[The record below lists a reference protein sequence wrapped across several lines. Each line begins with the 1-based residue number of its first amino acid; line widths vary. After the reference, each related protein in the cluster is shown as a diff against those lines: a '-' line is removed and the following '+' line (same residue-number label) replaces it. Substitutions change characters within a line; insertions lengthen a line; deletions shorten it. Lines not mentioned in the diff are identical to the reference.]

1 MILFRTMK
9 NLGDKLLKARTDMG
23 YTVRDAADATR
34 LRADIIDNMESGE
47 FDYNLPEIYKRGFL
61 RIYAAFL
68 KLDVDSIMEQYT
80 IASRSFFSD
89 GKRKTILSRMT
100 DVATSAQQTLSNSQS
115 TSFNATPA
123 SVESRFDNEQFDSE
137 NSDENADDSSSK
149 FLKLAAV
156 FGGVIL
162 AVVVIIFVVSS
173 IVGKKAPEEN
183 VDIAMNA
190 DISTQPVNTSTQ
202 SPTPINEVE
211 TELVLVLTALS
222 DTYVL
227 VYPDYKTPD
236 GKPAEVFF
244 TGPMQAGEHKEFR
257 SKVPIM
263 LKLTDAERVKIER
276 NGKPVDLKGA
286 KGLGLF
292 RIVLK

>member
-1 MILFRTMK
+1 MILLYLMK
-9 NLGDKLLKARTDMG
+9 NLGDKLLRARTEMG
-23 YTVRDAADATR
+23 YSVRDAADATR
-34 LRADIIDNMESGE
+34 LRADVIGKMESGE

-68 KLDVDSIMEQYT
+68 KLDVDSVMEQYSL
-80 IASRSFFSD
+80 ASRSYFAD
-89 GKRKTILSRMT
+89 GKRKTILSRMA
-100 DVATSAQQTLSNSQS
+100 DAATNAQQSFSNSQ
-115 TSFNATPA
+115 TVSFEEQPA
-123 SVESRFDNEQFDSE
+123 STESRFDNEQFEAE
-137 NSDENADDSSSK
+137 NSEENVPDVSSK
-149 FLKLAAV
+149 FIKLAAV

-162 AVVVIIFVVSS
+162 AVVVIIFIVSS

-190 DISTQPVNTSTQ
+190 DISTQPANTSTQ
-202 SPTPINEVE
+202 ASVPLNEVE

-227 VYPDYKTPD
+227 VYPDYKTAD
-236 GKPAEVFF
+236 GKPAEVYY
-244 TGPMQAGEHKEFR
+244 TGPMQAGERREFR
-257 SKVPIM
+257 AKVPIM

-286 KGLGLF
+286 KGLRLF
-292 RIVLK
+292 RIVSK